1 MRLIHNYGMFAFGF
15 INPLQQVLAKLQL
28 NLAVIRVFNQ
38 VADLI
43 RVFFEVV
50 QEIVR
55 IEVAVGLCTAVY
67 SGRVDGVGV
76 IFGAQTAPHTALGD
90 L

>member
-1 MRLIHNYGMFAFGF
+1 M
-15 INPLQQVLAKLQL
+15 LAKLQL
-28 NLAVIRVFNQ
+28 DLAVIRVFNQ
-38 VADLI
+38 VAELI
-43 RVFFEVV
+43 RVLFQIV

-76 IFGAQTAPHTALGD
+76 GFGAQAAPTRLSEICEKTSLRRSG
-90 L
+90 LR